1 VTGPRIVGIPATRG
15 VKDPQIE
22 AILRALKEN
31 VESISSSL
39 FKLPTA
45 AGSYEFYG
53 SGAGSGTGTGGDTG
67 TGGTGGG
74 GGTEPDFTPPP
85 TPTGLLVTGAFS
97 NIILS
102 WTSPTSLYANHA
114 YTQIWR
120 ATSNALGAAVM
131 IGFAPGAV
139 YTDPVA
145 NNSTYY
151 YWIRFVSKADVGGPY
166 NASPGTVGQTTT
178 DPAYVLAV
186 LSGQITESQLFSS
199 LQSRINLIDGA
210 TSLSGSVN
218 ARINNEAQLRLAAI
232 TSEANARQTKD
243 DDLQTQINTIV
254 ATGSGDV
261 QQILAALQ
269 TETTA
274 RINGDNAEA
283 TARETLA
290 TQLRGNYL
298 GTDPSALTTGLVYN
312 ERQTRITAE
321 GVISSQVTSLSSTV
335 TNNFNTLTASINS
348 EANTRATNDD
358 TIASSVLVV
367 SAVANAK
374 NRTYFQSTAPTA
386 PLVVGDLWYNSADN
400 NKLHRWSG
408 TAWVVTDDTRIAANE
423 AAISAEVTARSNAD
437 TAFTQ
442 SITTLT
448 STVNTKAR
456 TFSQTTAPPSSGL
469 VDGDLWFDTDDDR
482 KLYRWNG
489 TTWVVSDDARINT
502 NTVAI
507 QTEATTRAN
516 ADNSLFAQYT
526 VKVDLNGR
534 VSGFGLASTLN
545 NATPFSEFTIIADRF
560 SVVSPTNP
568 GETPT
573 VPFVIG
579 QVNGQ
584 QVVAI
589 SNALI
594 QDAAI
599 TNAKIGLLAV
609 DTAQIANSAIKEAK
623 IDNLA
628 VTEAKIGN
636 LAVGSTK
643 IKDGAITTTKIFAG
657 AVTADKIDASA
668 VTADKISAGAV
679 TASKVS
685 VTDLSSISANLG
697 TITGGSLNIAN
708 KFSVDSSGNVQI
720 RNAATGARLEVT
732 NSVIN
737 VYDTS
742 GQLRVRMGYLL

>member
-1 VTGPRIVGIPATRG
+1 
-15 VKDPQIE
+15 
-22 AILRALKEN
+22 
-31 VESISSSL
+31 
-39 FKLPTA
+39 
-45 AGSYEFYG
+45 
-53 SGAGSGTGTGGDTG
+53 
-67 TGGTGGG
+67 
-74 GGTEPDFTPPP
+74 
-85 TPTGLLVTGAFS
+85 
-97 NIILS
+97 
-102 WTSPTSLYANHA
+102 
-114 YTQIWR
+114 
-120 ATSNALGAAVM
+120 
-131 IGFAPGAV
+131 
-139 YTDPVA
+139 
-145 NNSTYY
+145 
-151 YWIRFVSKADVGGPY
+151 
-166 NASPGTVGQTTT
+166 
-178 DPAYVLAV
+178 
-186 LSGQITESQLFSS
+186 
-199 LQSRINLIDGA
+199 
-210 TSLSGSVN
+210 
-218 ARINNEAQLRLAAI
+218 
-232 TSEANARQTKD
+232 
-243 DDLQTQINTIV
+243 
-254 ATGSGDV
+254 
-261 QQILAALQ
+261 
-269 TETTA
+269 
-274 RINGDNAEA
+274 
-283 TARETLA
+283 
-290 TQLRGNYL
+290 
-298 GTDPSALTTGLVYN
+298 
-312 ERQTRITAE
+312 
-321 GVISSQVTSLSSTV
+321 
-335 TNNFNTLTASINS
+335 
-348 EANTRATNDD
+348 
-358 TIASSVLVV
+358 
-367 SAVANAK
+367 
-374 NRTYFQSTAPTA
+374 
-386 PLVVGDLWYNSADN
+386 
-400 NKLHRWSG
+400 
-408 TAWVVTDDTRIAANE
+408 
-423 AAISAEVTARSNAD
+423 
-437 TAFTQ
+437 
-442 SITTLT
+442 
-448 STVNTKAR
+448 
-456 TFSQTTAPPSSGL
+456 